1 MSGKSSYL
9 PRVRLYSDNQRDREI
24 LEWLQELASGFK
36 GDNIKDAIWASIK
49 GLPPRKA
56 PKIYTP
62 PPTYQTSPPTTP
74 VPNGTISGSVT
85 FDTRE
90 LLADIRQI
98 VEVGVAQGLTRHGA
112 ITPSVSQPG
121 DANEIESLLDDLD
134 MSFMLDDD
142 DDDN

>member
-1 MSGKSSYL
+1 MIKYL
-9 PRVRLYSDNQRDREI
+9 PRVRLYTDREKDREI
-24 LEWLQELASGFK
+24 LAWFEKMPK
-36 GDNIKDAIWASIK
+36 GVKTQTIKDAIWACMKSTSPAPSPPQRQILSPQPQYDT
-49 GLPPRKA
+49 LPP
-56 PKIYTP
+56 
-62 PPTYQTSPPTTP
+62 QS
-74 VPNGTISGSVT
+74 GTIHGSVT